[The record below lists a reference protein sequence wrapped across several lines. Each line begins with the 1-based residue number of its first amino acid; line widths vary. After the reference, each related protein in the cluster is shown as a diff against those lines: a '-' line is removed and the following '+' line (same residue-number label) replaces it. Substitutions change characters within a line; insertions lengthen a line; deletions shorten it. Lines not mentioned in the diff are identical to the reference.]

1 MQNPKPPMSSEPTT
15 PPELPDPT
23 GPVASAPQLAIVI
36 PERNDY
42 PHLPNERFLKT
53 VVEKGLIT
61 PADEAMLVT
70 RFQHNGFAILRHLAE
85 RMPKQKALLGHLW
98 GNSLGI
104 AYVDPFKTA
113 IQYQTLALFSADF
126 LDHHPVLPLHEQDGV
141 LTVATYNP
149 TDEDLL
155 HEFENAT
162 GKIISPVFS
171 FPDQIA
177 ACLAIGQA
185 TVADLKNRTATLPTG
200 ATTVDGTP
208 GAPNAWMDNH
218 VIANFARDL
227 MLLALR
233 KRASDIHIEPNE
245 VDIVVRFRVDGVLE
259 EVMRLGLAHL
269 PHLVNV
275 LKIRAGVDIADQRR
289 PRDGHLS
296 LDLAG
301 RSLDF
306 RFSSVPTI
314 CGEKI
319 VLRLLG
325 QNQMTAVPDLEHLGC
340 AKGIHDKLHRIIHAP
355 NGVFF
360 VTGPTGCGK
369 TTTLYAALNS
379 IDRRVLNIMTIEDP
393 VEYHLPDINQ
403 VQVNPAAGVTFDTA
417 LRAFLRQDPD
427 VILVGEVR
435 DLETA
440 KVAVQAAL
448 TGHLV
453 LTTMHTNSALQVISR
468 LVQIGVDPY
477 LVAPSILGAM
487 AQRLVRKLC
496 PACREP
502 YALSAADIQA
512 LFETE
517 GQTAV
522 QAWRAKG
529 CPACNYTGYF
539 GQLAIH
545 ELFTIDDEIRELI
558 GRSATLMEIKQ
569 AAFAAGFTT
578 MRYDG
583 IKKVLRGLTTFQE
596 VDDVTMEDD

>member
-1 MQNPKPPMSSEPTT
+1 MNEPTPSGPTAT
-15 PPELPDPT
+15 PDADQVVPH
-23 GPVASAPQLAIVI
+23 LAIVI
-36 PERNDY
+36 ADRNDY
-42 PHLPNERFLKT
+42 PSLPNERFLKA

-61 PADEAMLVT
+61 PDQKEVLVT
-70 RFQHNGFAILRHLAE
+70 RFQNNGFAILRHLAE
-85 RMPKQKALLGHLW
+85 RAPKHKAQLGRLW
-98 GNSLGI
+98 GDSLDV
-104 AYVDPFKTA
+104 AYVDPFQTA
-113 IQYQTLALFSADF
+113 IQYETLALLTEDF
-126 LDHHPVLPLHEQDGV
+126 LDLHPVLPLHEQDNV

-149 TDEDLL
+149 KDTALL
-155 HEFENAT
+155 HELENAS
-162 GKIISPVFS
+162 GKLISPVFAY
-171 FPDQIA
+171 PDQIA
-177 ACLAIGQA
+177 ACLAIGRA
-185 TVADLKNRTATLPTG
+185 TAADLTNRTTAPLAG
-200 ATTVDGTP
+200 ATTTDGTS
-208 GAPNAWMDNH
+208 GAPNAWMDTH
-218 VIANFARDL
+218 TIANFARDL

-245 VDIVVRFRVDGVLE
+245 EDIVVRFRIDGVLE
-259 EVMRLGLAHL
+259 EVMRLRIAYL
-269 PHLVNV
+269 PNLVNV

-289 PRDGHLS
+289 PRDGHLT

-314 CGEKI
+314 YGEKI

-325 QNQMTAVPDLEHLGC
+325 QNQMASVPDLAHLGC
-340 AKGIHDKLHRIIHAP
+340 SKIIHDNLHRIINTP

-369 TTTLYAALNS
+369 TTTLYAALSS
-379 IDRRVLNIMTIEDP
+379 INRRVLNIMTIEDP

-453 LTTMHTNSALQVISR
+453 LTTLHTNSALQVISR
-468 LVQIGVDPY
+468 LIQIGVDPY
-477 LVAPSILGAM
+477 LVAPSIIGAM

-496 PACREP
+496 PACRER
-502 YALSAADIQA
+502 YALTTQEIQS
-512 LFETE
+512 LFTSD
-517 GQTAV
+517 GKTAV
-522 QAWRAKG
+522 YAWRAKG
-529 CPACNYTGYF
+529 CRDCNFTGFF

-545 ELFTIDDEIRELI
+545 ELFMINDEVRELI
-558 GRSATLMEIKQ
+558 GHSATIMDIKK

-596 VDDVTMEDD
+596 VDEVAMAAE